1 MSETQKPAVAF
12 LGPETS
18 YTHQAA
24 LSVFPKDKYDLQWQH
39 SIKEVFDL
47 IQNEKVRYGVVP
59 FENSTNGS
67 VVWSLDLFVN
77 AQNLHPDI
85 LVEGEV
91 YLPVHHC
98 LLGHSAPADGE
109 GNNSPSHPSVRKLKD
124 SAILPPDSGAIT
136 PTQSTPNPQKPRVKP
151 LSSLAH
157 IKKAYSHPQA
167 WGQCKLFLDT
177 YLKGIEK
184 QDCGS
189 TSRGAEFVAA
199 DESGTSAAIGSR
211 FTGEVYGLD
220 FLAEN
225 IQDAEGNTTRFL
237 VLRNTQD
244 VPIDSSP
251 AASTDSEDQES
262 QKYKT
267 LVTFTV
273 NHGEPGA
280 LADCLAVFKKFG
292 LNLTS
297 INSRPST
304 ESAWHYVFFVECVGR
319 KLSEG
324 GKVNKALE
332 ELGSVAK
339 DWRWLGSF
347 ENKLV

>member
-47 IQNEKVRYGVVP
+47 VQNQKVRYGVVP

-67 VVWSLDLFVN
+67 VVWTLDLFVN
-77 AQNLHPDI
+77 AHNLHPNI

-98 LLGHSAPADGE
+98 LLGRTHPAADE
-109 GNNSPSHPSVRKLKD
+109 GNVTPSHLTVQSVKD
-124 SAILPPDSGAIT
+124 KSSLSPDSGVIT
-136 PTQSTPNPQKPRVKP
+136 PTQATPHPQKPRTKP
-151 LSSLAH
+151 LHSLAH
-157 IKKAYSHPQA
+157 IKKVYSHPQA
-167 WGQCKLFLDT
+167 WGQCKLFLNT
-177 YLKGIEK
+177 YLKGIEQ

-189 TSRGAEFVAA
+189 TSRGAELVAA
-199 DESGTSAAIGSR
+199 DETGTSAAIGSR
-211 FTGEVYGLD
+211 FTGEVNSLD

-244 VPIDSSP
+244 VPLLSSP
-251 AASTDSEDQES
+251 SPSPPS
-262 QKYKT
+262 SPKFKT
-267 LVTFTV
+267 LITFTV
-273 NHGEPGA
+273 SHGEPGA

-304 ESAWHYVFFVECVGR
+304 ESAWHYVFFVECAGR
-319 KLSEG
+319 TLAAEG
-324 GKVNKALE
+324 GEVDRALE
-332 ELGSVAK
+332 ELGHVAK
-339 DWRWLGSF
+339 GWRWLGSW
-347 ENKLV
+347 ENRLGE

>member
-24 LSVFPKDKYDLQWQH
+24 LSVFPNDEYDLQWQH

-47 IQNEKVRYGVVP
+47 VQNEKVRYGVVP

-67 VVWSLDLFVN
+67 VVWTLDLFVN

-98 LLGHSAPADGE
+98 LLDQVVLS
-109 GNNSPSHPSVRKLKD
+109 
-124 SAILPPDSGAIT
+124 PDSGSIT
-136 PTQSTPNPQKPRVKP
+136 PTQDTPNPQKPRSKP
-151 LSSLAH
+151 LQSLAH
-157 IKKAYSHPQA
+157 IKKVYSHPQA
-167 WGQCKLFLDT
+167 WGQCKLFLNT
-177 YLKGIEK
+177 YLKGIEQ

-189 TSRGAEFVAA
+189 TSRGAELVAA
-199 DESGTSAAIGSR
+199 DETGTSAAIGSR
-211 FTGEVYGLD
+211 FTGEVNGLD

-237 VLRNTQD
+237 IIRNTKD
-244 VPIDSSP
+244 VPLYSSP
-251 AASTDSEDQES
+251 SSSSSNHFTDNSS
-262 QKYKT
+262 QQKFKT
-267 LVTFTV
+267 LITLTV
-273 NHGEPGA
+273 SHGSPGA

-319 KLSEG
+319 KFPDGAG
-324 GKVNKALE
+324 GEVNHALE
-332 ELGSVAK
+332 ELELVAK
-339 DWRWLGSF
+339 GWRWLGSW
-347 ENKLV
+347 ENRLVGGGVEE